1 MENTPSK
8 VPSPLLSLLPL
19 AVLVGL
25 LFVTISI
32 WGANA
37 LEGASQVVLLIST
50 AVCCLIAML
59 FFDVRWKTIEA
70 SIVNNITGISIALI
84 ILLIIGALSS
94 SWMISGVVPTLIYYG
109 VQIIHPNFFL
119 VSTCIICAL
128 VSIVTGSSWTTVATI
143 GVALFG
149 IGKVQGFEEG
159 WIAGAIISGAY
170 FGDKVSPLSD
180 TTVLAASVSDVPIF
194 NHIRYLMIT
203 TIPSMG
209 LALLIFTIAGFNHQG
224 MDTTHIIE
232 FKETLSNA
240 FTISL
245 WLLIVP
251 VITGILIA
259 KRVPAII
266 TLFTSSILAVLFA
279 IIFQPDILSE
289 ISGVTE
295 VSSKSL
301 FTGSLTALYGST
313 QIETGNAAINDLVST
328 RGMAGMMNTVWLILC
343 AMCFGGAMVASG
355 MLTSIISVFLR
366 FMKNTFGLVSS
377 TVLSGLFFNICTA
390 DQYISIILTG
400 KMYKETYQK
409 KGYENRLLSRTTE
422 DAVTVT
428 SPLVP
433 WNSCGLT
440 QSTVLG
446 VATLT
451 YLPYC
456 FFNLISPLMS
466 MFVAAI
472 GYKIVR
478 TITPESKDK
487 KQL

>member
-1 MENTPSK
+1 MENTPPK
-8 VPSPLLSLLPL
+8 IPSPVVSLLPL

-32 WGANA
+32 WGSDA
-37 LEGASQVVLLIST
+37 LGGASQVVLLFST
-50 AVCCLIAML
+50 AVCCFIGIV
-59 FFDVRWKTIEA
+59 FCGVPWKSFEA
-70 SIVNNITGISIALI
+70 AIVNNITGVATALI

-109 VQIIHPNFFL
+109 VQLIHPSLFL
-119 VSTCIICAL
+119 VSTCVICAI
-128 VSIVTGSSWTTVATI
+128 VSVVTGSSWTTVATI
-143 GVALFG
+143 GVALLG
-149 IGKVQGFEEG
+149 IGLVQGFDEG

-180 TTVLAASVSDVPIF
+180 TTILASSTTGTPLF
-194 NHIRYLMIT
+194 KHIRYLMLT
-203 TIPSMG
+203 TIPS
-209 LALLIFTIAGFNHQG
+209 LIIALLIFTIAGFTSQ
-224 MDTTHIIE
+224 TTDMSHIHE
-232 FKETLSNA
+232 FRMALADK

-245 WLLIVP
+245 WLLVVP
-251 VITGILIA
+251 LVTGILIA
-259 KRVPAII
+259 RRVPAII
-266 TLFTSSILAVLFA
+266 TLFISSLLAVVFA
-279 IIFQPDILSE
+279 LIFQPDILRE
-289 ISGVTE
+289 IAGAGE
-295 VSSKSL
+295 VNIKSL
-301 FTGSLTALYGST
+301 FSGSLITLYGST
-313 QIETGNAAINDLVST
+313 QIETGSAALNELIST
-328 RGMAGMMNTVWLILC
+328 RGMGGMMDTVWLILC

-366 FMKNTFGLVSS
+366 FMQNTFGLVAS
-377 TVLSGLFFNICTA
+377 TVFSGLFFNICTA

-400 KMYKETYQK
+400 KMYNETYKK
-409 KGYENRLLSRTTE
+409 KGYDSCLLGRTIE
-422 DAVTVT
+422 DSVTVT

-466 MFVAAI
+466 LLIAAL
-472 GYKIVR
+472 GYKIAR
-478 TITPESKDK
+478 ISPNPANKEN
-487 KQL
+487 Q